1 MADQKGKDMKKEFNI
16 KGGKIYKKS
25 DLCERID
32 IFDIVEKI
40 PAGFFV
46 WNIGEN
52 MGSNEYIP
60 LAQDLHPEDKEN
72 FEINTNT
79 LKAIKLSVE
88 EVNALRQAASWGVN
102 NKDTAEK
109 ALKSKRRGYWSDKKR
124 EQAEKTIDIFKR
136 ITA

>member
-1 MADQKGKDMKKEFNI
+1 MYTEFNI
-16 KGGKIYKKS
+16 KDGKIYTKS

-32 IFDIVEKI
+32 VFEIVEKI

-72 FEINTNT
+72 FEINTST
-79 LKAIKLSVE
+79 LKAIKLSLE

-109 ALKSKRRGYWSDKKR
+109 ALKSKRTSYNAERKR
-124 EQAEKTIDIFKR
+124 KAATATLEIFKR